1 MSARYIGEAETSD
14 GARVHRFEAYID
26 ATVVEA
32 AAAEAAGR
40 IATGQSPPRTLAASA
55 HAVAADILDAAVAAG
70 LGGGA

>member
-1 MSARYIGEAETSD
+1 MSARYIGESETTD
-14 GARVHRFEAYID
+14 GARVHRFEVYLDA
-26 ATVVEA
+26 ATVEQ

-40 IATGQSPPRTLAASA
+40 IAAGQSPPRTLAASA